1 MPNHESPFIRQSFKA
16 AHETAH
22 ETAHTADGSLETSL
36 AAAAQKQAA
45 IACLKQVIDPILNNN
60 IVDLGMVRNLR
71 VVDNYVYFRLYVG
84 VHQQDLKDQ
93 AQRSLADLSW
103 CEKAYIQIC
112 TIPGV
117 RTTLAV
123 SSGKG
128 GVGKSTTAV
137 NLAAA
142 LTQTGAKV
150 GVLDADIYG
159 PNVPQMLGLGHA
171 DVEIVKTAQGDRFK
185 PLEAHGIQVMS
196 VGLLAAPEHPL
207 AWRGPVLHKIITQFI
222 QEVDWGDLDYLL
234 IDLPPGTGDA
244 QITIIQESPIC
255 GVVMVTTPQQV
266 AVSDVRRSIHMFRQV
281 GVPVLGLVEN
291 MSYLICGCCG
301 DRTSIFGTGGGEQ
314 MAAELSVPLLGQVP
328 IDPNICARGD
338 SGQPLPLAD
347 KDAPLSKV
355 FEAIAQGLNNTF
367 TPSLKPV
374 SAALSSAALSS
385 AALSSA
391 ALR

>member
-1 MPNHESPFIRQSFKA
+1 MSNHQSPFVRNTYNTPNLIPDNPVVEIR
-16 AHETAH
+16 
-22 ETAHTADGSLETSL
+22 
-36 AAAAQKQAA
+36 KQDA
-45 IACLKQVIDPILNNN
+45 IHCLKRVIEPTLNNN

-71 VVDNYVYFRLYVG
+71 VVDDYVYFRLYHGRHQG
-84 VHQQDLKDQ
+84 VLQEH
-93 AQRSLADLSW
+93 AQSALGDLSW
-103 CEKAYIQIC
+103 CKKAYVETC

-117 RTTLAV
+117 HTTLAV

-142 LTQTGAKV
+142 LAKTGAKV
-150 GVLDADIYG
+150 GLLDADIYG
-159 PNVPQMLGLGHA
+159 PNVPQMLGLSHA
-171 DVEIVKTAQGDRFK
+171 DVEVIETEIGQRFK
-185 PLEAHGIQVMS
+185 PLDAHGIKVMS
-196 VGLLAAPEHPL
+196 VGLLAEPEHPL

-222 QEVDWGDLDYLL
+222 QEVEWGELDYLL

-301 DRTSIFGTGGGEQ
+301 DHTSIFGSGGGEQ
-314 MAAELSVPLLGQVP
+314 MAQELSVPLLGQVP
-328 IDPNICARGD
+328 IDPQICQGGD
-338 SGQPLPLAD
+338 DGKPLPLVDETA
-347 KDAPLSKV
+347 KLSQI
-355 FEAIAQGLNNTF
+355 FEAIAIGLNQTF
-367 TPSLKPV
+367 MPEMDSTREVPEME
-374 SAALSSAALSS
+374 AIAE
-385 AALSSA
+385 
-391 ALR
+391 

>member
-1 MPNHESPFIRQSFKA
+1 MLNHDSPFVRKPTQRA
-16 AHETAH
+16 AEISTET
-22 ETAHTADGSLETSL
+22 STSL
-36 AAAAQKQAA
+36 AMEARKQSA
-45 IACLKQVIDPILNNN
+45 IHCLKQVIEPILNNN
-60 IVDLGMVRNLR
+60 IVELGMVRNLR

-84 VHQQDLKDQ
+84 AHQQELKEQ
-93 AQRSLADLSW
+93 AQLALSDLGW
-103 CEKAYIQIC
+103 CQKAYIEVC

-142 LTQTGAKV
+142 LTKTGAKV

-171 DVEIVKTAQGDRFK
+171 EVEVVETAEGTRFK
-185 PLEAHGIQVMS
+185 PLEAHGIKVMS
-196 VGLLAAPEHPL
+196 VGLLAEGDHPL

-222 QEVDWGDLDYLL
+222 QDVDWGELDYLL

-255 GVVMVTTPQQV
+255 GVLMVTTPQQV

-301 DRTSIFGTGGGEQ
+301 ERTSIFGEGGGEQ
-314 MAAELSVPLLGQVP
+314 MAAELSVPLMGQVP
-328 IDPNICARGD
+328 ID
-338 SGQPLPLAD
+338 S
-347 KDAPLSKV
+347 
-355 FEAIAQGLNNTF
+355 
-367 TPSLKPV
+367 
-374 SAALSSAALSS
+374 
-385 AALSSA
+385 
-391 ALR
+391 

>member
-1 MPNHESPFIRQSFKA
+1 MPNHESPFIRQSPNGQSLD
-16 AHETAH
+16 ETDCAS
-22 ETAHTADGSLETSL
+22 ESSLI
-36 AAAAQKQAA
+36 AAARKHA
-45 IACLKQVIDPILNNN
+45 ITACLKQVIEPCLNNN

-71 VVDNYVYFRLYVG
+71 IVDNYVYFRLYIG
-84 VHQQDLKDQ
+84 AHQQGLKEQ
-93 AQRSLADLSW
+93 AQIALGDLSW
-103 CEKAYIQIC
+103 CEKAYIQTC

-128 GVGKSTTAV
+128 GVGKSTTTV

-142 LTQTGAKV
+142 MTKSGAKV

-159 PNVPQMLGLGHA
+159 PNVPQMLGLGQA
-171 DVEIVKTAQGDRFK
+171 EVEIVKTAEGDRFR
-185 PLEAHGIQVMS
+185 PLEAHGIKVMS
-196 VGLLAAPEHPL
+196 VGLLAEPDHPL

-222 QEVDWGDLDYLL
+222 QEVDWGELDYLL

-291 MSYLICGCCG
+291 MSYLVCGSCG
-301 DRTSIFGTGGGEQ
+301 ERTSIFGTGGGEQ

-328 IDPNICARGD
+328 IDPQVCARGD

-347 KDAPLSKV
+347 EDAPLSRI
-355 FEAIAQGLNNTF
+355 FEGIALGLNNTF
-367 TPSLKPV
+367 SPALNLV
-374 SAALSSAALSS
+374 ST
-385 AALSSA
+385 

>member
-1 MPNHESPFIRQSFKA
+1 MPNHESPFIRQSFHQTDNAVKA
-16 AHETAH
+16 EPP
-22 ETAHTADGSLETSL
+22 EVNL
-36 AAAAQKQAA
+36 AAAARKQAA
-45 IACLKQVIDPILNNN
+45 IACLKQVIEPGLNNN

-84 VHQQDLKDQ
+84 THQQSLKEQ
-93 AQRSLADLSW
+93 AQLSLCDLGW
-103 CEKAYIQIC
+103 CKKAYIQLC

-142 LTQTGAKV
+142 LTKSGAKV
-150 GVLDADIYG
+150 GILDADIYG

-171 DVEIVKTAQGDRFK
+171 EVEVFKTAEGDRFK
-185 PLEAHGIQVMS
+185 PLEAHGIKVMS
-196 VGLLAAPEHPL
+196 VGLLAEPDHPL

-222 QEVDWGDLDYLL
+222 QDVDWGDLDYLL

-301 DRTSIFGTGGGEQ
+301 DRTSIFGTGGGLQ

-328 IDPNICARGD
+328 IDPKICDRGD
-338 SGQPLPLAD
+338 TGQPLPLSD
-347 KDAPLSKV
+347 EEAPLSKV
-355 FEAIAQGLNNTF
+355 FEVIALGLNNTF
-367 TPSLKPV
+367 SPRLKERASAVV
-374 SAALSSAALSS
+374 SSSSV
-385 AALSSA
+385 
-391 ALR
+391 

>member
-1 MPNHESPFIRQSFKA
+1 MPNHDSPFVRTPHQSPDA
-16 AHETAH
+16 VPDSPVIAVR
-22 ETAHTADGSLETSL
+22 
-36 AAAAQKQAA
+36 KQAA
-45 IACLKQVIDPILNNN
+45 IHCLKQVIEPTLNKN

-71 VVDNYVYFRLYVG
+71 VVDNYVYLRLYIG
-84 VHQQDLKDQ
+84 VHQQELKEQ
-93 AQRSLADLSW
+93 AQFVLGDLDW
-103 CEKAYIQIC
+103 CQKAYIQIC

-142 LTQTGAKV
+142 LTKTGAKV
-150 GVLDADIYG
+150 GLLDADIYG
-159 PNVPQMLGLGHA
+159 PNVPQMLGLTQTA
-171 DVEIVKTAQGDRFK
+171 VEVIDTPAGQRFK
-185 PLEAHGIQVMS
+185 PLEAYGIKVMS
-196 VGLLAAPEHPL
+196 VGLLAEPDHPL

-222 QEVDWGDLDYLL
+222 QDVDWGELDYLL

-301 DRTSIFGTGGGEQ
+301 ERTSIFGSGGGEQ
-314 MAAELSVPLLGQVP
+314 MAQELSVPLLGQVP
-328 IDPNICARGD
+328 IDPQICQGGD
-338 SGQPLPLAD
+338 MGRPLAD
-347 KDAPLSKV
+347 GGAPLSQI
-355 FEAIAQGLNNTF
+355 FGAIATGLNHTF
-367 TPSLKPV
+367 SPTIDRPANQISNQTTT
-374 SAALSSAALSS
+374 AL
-385 AALSSA
+385 
-391 ALR
+391 

>member
-1 MPNHESPFIRQSFKA
+1 MPNHESPFIRQSY
-16 AHETAH
+16 HQS
-22 ETAHTADGSLETSL
+22 DSSSPVSL
-36 AAAAQKQAA
+36 AAAARKQAA
-45 IACLKQVIDPILNNN
+45 IVCLKQVIDPVLNSN

-71 VVDNYVYFRLYVG
+71 IVDNYVYFRLYIG
-84 VHQQDLKDQ
+84 AHQQALKEQ
-93 AQRSLADLSW
+93 AQLSLCDLGW
-103 CEKAYIQIC
+103 CKKAYIQLC
-112 TIPGV
+112 MIPGV

-142 LTQTGAKV
+142 LTKSGAKV
-150 GVLDADIYG
+150 GILDADIYG

-171 DVEIVKTAQGDRFK
+171 EVEVVKTTEGDRFK
-185 PLEAHGIQVMS
+185 PLEAHGIKVMS
-196 VGLLAAPEHPL
+196 VGLLAEPEHPL

-222 QEVDWGDLDYLL
+222 QEVDWGELDYLL
-234 IDLPPGTGDA
+234 VDLPPGTGDA

-328 IDPNICARGD
+328 IDPKICAGGD
-338 SGQPLPLAD
+338 AGQPLPLAD
-347 KDAPLSKV
+347 EEAPLSKV
-355 FEAIAQGLNNTF
+355 FEAIALGLNNTF
-367 TPSLKPV
+367 APSLK
-374 SAALSSAALSS
+374 SATT
-385 AALSSA
+385 